1 MTRPPRSPP
10 VGAAVASPH
19 PVIPAWAGDLVA
31 AILIIAV
38 AFAPLPD
45 EEFRPTGWLQVLLVI
60 APAAVLPFRRR
71 WPLGVLIACLLLYG
85 VASAWVGLLSPGTG
99 LAVAI
104 AMFGVADRSTRP
116 RRATVLIGGAA
127 VVVVFLLS
135 IPVAVDN
142 VFDPRVF
149 QFVFAVA
156 FAAAAGDGARSRRA
170 YVAAITE
177 RAERAERTR
186 EAEARRRVTEERLR
200 LARDLHDA
208 VAHQIAV
215 ISLNAGV
222 ASSVLRENPDRA
234 ADALSTIRGAARTV
248 LGEIGNLLAVL
259 RADEPDGEV
268 AAPQYGLEHLPGLL
282 AQFRTAGLDVHTR
295 VDGDAARVT
304 GAVGLVAY
312 RVIQEALTNAH
323 KHGSEHRAHV
333 LLEVDPDALRIV
345 VTNPTNGPGSDDEF
359 GTGMGLI
366 GLRERVTSV
375 KGIVHAGHAP
385 GGWKITAVLPLTKE
399 THP

>member
-1 MTRPPRSPP
+1 M
-10 VGAAVASPH
+10 ASPH
-19 PVIPAWAGDLVA
+19 PVITAWAGDLLA
-31 AILIIAV
+31 AFLIIAV
-38 AFAPLPD
+38 AFAPFPG
-45 EEFRPTGWLQVLLVI
+45 EELRPSGWPQVLLVI
-60 APAAVLPFRRR
+60 APAVVLPFRRR
-71 WPLGVLIACLLLYG
+71 HPLGVLIVCLLLYG
-85 VASAWVGLLSPGTG
+85 MASAWVGLLSPGSG

-104 AMFGVADRSTRP
+104 AMFGVAHRSTRP
-116 RRATVLIGGAA
+116 RRTTILIGGAA
-127 VVVVFLLS
+127 VVAVFLLS
-135 IPVAVDN
+135 IPVAVGN

-149 QFVFAVA
+149 QFVLAVA

-170 YVAAITE
+170 YVSAITE
-177 RAERAERTR
+177 RAERAEQTR

-222 ASSVLRENPDRA
+222 ASSVLSENPDRA

-248 LGEIGNLLAVL
+248 LAEIGNLLAML
-259 RADEPDGEV
+259 RTDEPDDEV
-268 AAPQYGLEHLPGLL
+268 AAPQYGLDQLPDLL
-282 AQFRTAGLDVHTR
+282 AQFRATGLDVHTR
-295 VDGDAARVT
+295 VEGDPARVT

-323 KHGSEHRAHV
+323 KHGSEHRAHL
-333 LLEVDPDALRIV
+333 LLEIDADTLRMV
-345 VTNPTNGPGSDDEF
+345 VTNPANGLDSDEEV

-375 KGIVHAGHAP
+375 KGIVDAGHAP
-385 GGWKITAVLPLTKE
+385 GGWKITATLPLTKE
-399 THP
+399 TLP

>member
-1 MTRPPRSPP
+1 MARLPSSP
-10 VGAAVASPH
+10 GTADAVVSPH
-19 PVIPAWAGDLVA
+19 PAIPAWVGDLVA
-31 AILIIAV
+31 TIVIIAV
-38 AFAPLPD
+38 AFAPFP
-45 EEFRPTGWLQVLLVI
+45 EEDFRPSGWFQILLVI

-71 WPLGVLIACLLLYG
+71 APISALTACLLLYG
-85 VASAWVGLLSPGTG
+85 VASAWVGLLAPGAG

-104 AMFGVADRSTRP
+104 AMFNVANRSRRP
-116 RRATVLIGGAA
+116 RRATALIAGAA

-135 IPVAVDN
+135 IPVALDN

-149 QFVFAVA
+149 QFVLAVA

-177 RAERAERTR
+177 RAERAEQTR
-186 EAEARRRVTEERLR
+186 ELEARRRVTEERLR

-222 ASSVLRENPDRA
+222 ASSALPGDPGEATVALR
-234 ADALSTIRGAARTV
+234 TIRVAARAV
-248 LGEIGNLLAVL
+248 LSEIGNLLAML
-259 RADEPDGEV
+259 RTDESDDDV
-268 AAPQYGLEHLPGLL
+268 SAPQYGLDQLPDLL
-282 AQFRTAGLDVHTR
+282 AQFRATGLDVHTR
-295 VDGDAARVT
+295 VDGQPARVS

-323 KHGSEHRAHV
+323 KHGSENRVHL
-333 LLEVDPDALRIV
+333 LLEIELDRLRVV
-345 VTNPTNGPGSDDEF
+345 VTNPADAPTTDMQV

-366 GLRERVTSV
+366 GLRERVMSV
-375 KGIVHAGHAP
+375 KGTVTAGYAP
-385 GGWKITAVLPLTKE
+385 GGWKVAAALPLTKE
-399 THP
+399 TLP